1 MSNKLSKLP
10 PKGSID
16 IEAFPLDLYVL
27 TVKREDGKELSIS
40 MKKEDLKNLAE
51 YILELVKIKVF

>member
-1 MSNKLSKLP
+1 MGQLSKLP
-10 PKGSID
+10 KKGSID
-16 IEAFPLDLYVL
+16 IEVFPSDWYVL

-40 MKKEDLKNLAE
+40 MKKEDLRNLAE